1 MEGLEAGANPESQLA
16 TVRLRWENRNMSS
29 QDDPKAKPRF
39 ENFGRKLDA
48 EFGGAA
54 EKLERE
60 KEKVITYLNNEVV
73 PAIRTHSTKA
83 LRVAAEQLSKLAE
96 YMDKN
101 RSSS

>member
-1 MEGLEAGANPESQLA
+1 
-16 TVRLRWENRNMSS
+16 MSS
-29 QDDPKAKPRF
+29 QDDPKAKARF

-73 PAIRTHSTKA
+73 PAVRQQSTKA
-83 LRVAAEQLSKLAE
+83 LRIAAEKLQKLADF
-96 YMDKN
+96 MDEAKK
-101 RSSS
+101 S